1 MMSYGG
7 MFPEHYVETY
17 LPTRNNYSNM
27 IYKFCIFLF
36 YFLIYS
42 LLMFFIKKLKMLSK

>member
-1 MMSYGG
+1 MSYGG

-27 IYKFCIFLF
+27 IYKFCIFFILF
-36 YFLIYS
+36 FNLFTPYVFYKKIK
-42 LLMFFIKKLKMLSK
+42 MFSK